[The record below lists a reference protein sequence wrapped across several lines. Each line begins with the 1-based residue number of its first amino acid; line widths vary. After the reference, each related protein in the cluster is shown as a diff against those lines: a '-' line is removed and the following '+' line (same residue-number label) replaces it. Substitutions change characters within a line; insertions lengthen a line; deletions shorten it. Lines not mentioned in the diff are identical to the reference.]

1 MGLGGY
7 SCGAPNLRTFLRDNF
22 PIRIQVVSVSQCVVG
37 IYGLRLIIQLFH
49 RVVLV
54 NYVDDVVVLVL
65 RHSQA
70 FAFARRIVFPL
81 EGGAWRK

>member
-1 MGLGGY
+1 
-7 SCGAPNLRTFLRDNF
+7 
-22 PIRIQVVSVSQCVVG
+22 VG